1 VQVEAAADR
10 EQREPLVQQQAV
22 VKPNF
27 VLFYDPMCPHCKEMM
42 PAWRQLQ
49 ARYNNPSRGFESPV
63 KLVSIDCRADA
74 NYCEQHEVDG
84 YPTMM
89 LYRPGQRSGVS
100 YEGDR
105 DVQSIEDWLRS
116 QLFVKN

>member
-1 VQVEAAADR
+1 
-10 EQREPLVQQQAV
+10 
-22 VKPNF
+22 
-27 VLFYDPMCPHCKEMM
+27 MM

-84 YPTMM
+84 YPT
-89 LYRPGQRSGVS
+89 
-100 YEGDR
+100 
-105 DVQSIEDWLRS
+105 
-116 QLFVKN
+116 